1 MGLAWHIK
9 APRCGPSALRSLRQ
23 RGRVN
28 SAQQAF
34 RRLAVSADLEG
45 GGRFYGQLTE
55 NPGSSLAR
63 ATGHVVSILCI
74 PYGYTVTLWCA
85 GVLTITR
92 YGMPSELEVLLF
104 AAGAIGGFL
113 ACAWAGRGHFDEL
126 VPMRVPWIVV
136 ANVFPVVTTL
146 AVIALPLGLVTKR
159 WAYPLDSFLA
169 TVTYVLSPGAIS

>member
-1 MGLAWHIK
+1 MY
-9 APRCGPSALRSLRQ
+9 PS
-23 RGRVN
+23 
-28 SAQQAF
+28 SA
-34 RRLAVSADLEG
+34 R
-45 GGRFYGQLTE
+45 E

-104 AAGAIGGFL
+104 ATGAIGGFL
-113 ACAWAGRGHFDEL
+113 ACAWAGRGHLDDL

-146 AVIALPLGLVTKR
+146 AVIALPLGLVAKR

-169 TVTYVLSPGAIS
+169 TVTYVLSLAALLRVAEVFASKR

>member
-1 MGLAWHIK
+1 M
-9 APRCGPSALRSLRQ
+9 CGSGAR
-23 RGRVN
+23 
-28 SAQQAF
+28 
-34 RRLAVSADLEG
+34 
-45 GGRFYGQLTE
+45 E

-85 GVLTITR
+85 GALTVTR

-113 ACAWAGRGHFDEL
+113 ACAWAGRGHLDDL

-136 ANVFPVVTTL
+136 ANVFPVVATL
-146 AVIALPLGLVTKR
+146 AVIALPLGPVSKHL
-159 WAYPLDSFLA
+159 AYPLDSFLA
-169 TVTYVLSPGAIS
+169 TVTYIVSLAAFLRVAAAIASKR